1 MNRKSGGG
9 NMKSKKTTS
18 VVVMTIFAA
27 LAMPVDM
34 AAQNNPSQQHKP
46 KHQKYRLFDTGTF
59 GGLASAGPGI
69 GNGGPIINGNGAVV
83 GGAETTVPL
92 PSYSNGFSCFGPN
105 VGHAL
110 RWQDGQSTDLGAL
123 SPSDNNCSN
132 AQAINDSGDIA
143 GTSENGVI
151 DPLVGL
157 IEMRAVLWMNGKI
170 IDLGTFGGNQSG
182 AFSINNK
189 REIAGF
195 ALNTVPDPFS
205 LFDLG
210 IFGSSNGTQTRAFV
224 RRNGKMKDLG
234 TLGGPDAFANNVN
247 ERGQVAGQS
256 YTNSTPNP
264 TTGIPTVDPFL
275 WENGRMID
283 LGSLGGTLGG
293 TSAINSRGQVVGSS
307 NLPGDNFAHGFLWD
321 GSVLKD
327 LGTFGGDTSEA
338 DSLNDAG
345 EVVGSA
351 DFPGDQLHDGFLWRK
366 GVMIDL
372 GNLGMTSRAYSIN
385 SKSQVVGNSRL
396 SDGITIHSFLWER
409 GEMVDLNNPVSPK
422 SDVVLLDVNSIAD
435 SGEILVNG
443 LPSGCG
449 DEGACGHAYV
459 MIPDGDCDDDCENA
473 FAPRCASA
481 ITFPARQTHRAI
493 RFDCAYSAGVDLPIG
508 VPRPLRHL
516 NLLQVLIGD
525 SAPGKPN
532 RHSEKMRRRT

>member
-1 MNRKSGGG
+1 
-9 NMKSKKTTS
+9 MKFKTWSS
-18 VVVMTIFAA
+18 VVVVMLLVA
-27 LAMPVDM
+27 LAIPGSL
-34 AAQNNPSQQHKP
+34 AAQDNPSQNQKS
-46 KHQKYRLFDTGTF
+46 KHQKYKLFDLGTF
-59 GGLASAGPGI
+59 GGPTSAGPGA

-83 GGAETTVPL
+83 GGAVTTVPS
-92 PSYSNGFSCFGPN
+92 PPNSETFNCGGPF

-110 RWQDGQSTDLGAL
+110 RWQDGRSTDLGAL
-123 SPSDNNCSN
+123 SPSDENCSL
-132 AQAINDSGDIA
+132 AQAINDRGDMA
-143 GTSENGVI
+143 GNSENGII
-151 DPLVGL
+151 DPVVGL
-157 IEMRAVLWMNGKI
+157 IEMRAVTWKNGKI
-170 IDLGTFGGNQSG
+170 SDLGTFGGNQSG

-189 REIAGF
+189 RQVAGF

-210 IFGSSNGTQTRAFV
+210 IYGSSNGTQTRASLWE
-224 RRNGKMKDLG
+224 NGKMNDLG
-234 TLGGPDAFANNVN
+234 TLGGPDAFAGIVN

-256 YTNSTPNP
+256 YTNSTPNQ
-264 TTGIPTVDPFL
+264 TTGIPTMDPFL
-275 WENGRMID
+275 WNDGRMID
-283 LGSLGGTLGG
+283 LGTLGGTLGS
-293 TSAINSRGQVVGSS
+293 TISLNNRGQVVGIS

-321 GSVLKD
+321 GSALKD

-372 GNLGMTSRAYSIN
+372 GNLGLTSRAFSIN

-409 GEMVDLNNPVSPK
+409 GEMVDLNDLVSPK
-422 SDVVLLDVNSIAD
+422 SEVVLLDVNAIAD

-459 MIPDGDCDDDCENA
+459 LIPEGDCDEDCEGRIAATQN
-473 FAPRCASA
+473 SA
-481 ITFPARQTHRAI
+481 AQYPAAMKQG
-493 RFDCAYSAGVDLPIG
+493 SELPIAVNQLRNRLMQRQHIPG
-508 VPRPLRHL
+508 QPATPR
-516 NLLQVLIGD
+516 D
-525 SAPGKPN
+525 
-532 RHSEKMRRRT
+532 